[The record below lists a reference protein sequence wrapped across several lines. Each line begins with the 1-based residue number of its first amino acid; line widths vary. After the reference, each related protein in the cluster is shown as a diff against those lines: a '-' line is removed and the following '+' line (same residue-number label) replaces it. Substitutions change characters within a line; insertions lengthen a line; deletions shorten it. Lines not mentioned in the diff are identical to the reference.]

1 MIKVVHYRHIAG
13 DDYQECYRPVEDSLP
28 VATWRKEAVTRAHF
42 YPLRGCHG
50 GPLERPELPDR
61 KDIP

>member
-1 MIKVVHYRHIAG
+1 MIKVVYISYKPDG
-13 DDYQECYRPVEDSLP
+13 SYEECYRPVEDSIP
-28 VATWRKEAVTRAHF
+28 TSTWRKEASTRAHF

-50 GPLERPELPDR
+50 GPLERPDLPDR